1 MLSPTLIRRYTPP
14 TCSLEVVAK
23 ASALSQWT
31 GNPVIKELKFELS
44 LDDPRL
50 VTENKILLTGDRQ
63 QLEDLVEVVTD
74 YVQNFLQQTNPVF
87 DFAPTQ
93 NIYTYQTQGSTP
105 ANVATI
111 ARPQLETKGLLSH
124 RLHLGRLANDVS
136 GQTIQL
142 SATQLYDLANALESY
157 SAEMVAL
164 PTLTANQNRKNVMR
178 WGAIAASFLVVVGL
192 SKTAFDMQQAAQNE
206 TAASLE
212 AVEESPADFEQQV
225 VPPNLHS
232 SYSFSEVPELEEA
245 LNAEK
250 ADPTNVN
257 LKPINTNARPSTSG
271 DSGSSRNDRSPASSN
286 ESRPESG
293 SAAQPRVNAPQPPA
307 IATAPSAV
315 IPRTAGSVPSASG
328 TLAPASPVP
337 SASVPQ
343 PSSAAV
349 QREAQADWSNGAELN
364 SVAMNFYSDE
374 FAAAPVLTGDRLN
387 QTQQFFD
394 ANWQTPDGLQETLE
408 YRLNIDQAGNL
419 QKVIPLGKASE
430 LYQNRLSYLT
440 TGKQI
445 VNPTEIAPQTIRLV
459 LDPDGTVQTFE
470 EPQLNRP

>member
-1 MLSPTLIRRYTPP
+1 M
-14 TCSLEVVAK
+14 
-23 ASALSQWT
+23 
-31 GNPVIKELKFELS
+31 IKELRFELS

-50 VTENKILLTGDRQ
+50 VTENKILLKGDRQ
-63 QLEDLVEVVTD
+63 QLEYLFEVVTD

-93 NIYTYQTQGSTP
+93 NIYTYQTQGSTA
-105 ANVATI
+105 ANIATI

-124 RLHLGRLANDVS
+124 RLHLGRLANEVS

-178 WGAIAASFLVVVGL
+178 WGAIAASFLVVIGI

-232 SYSFSEVPELEEA
+232 SYSFSEVPELEES
-245 LNAEK
+245 LTAEK

-257 LKPINTNARPSTSG
+257 LAPINANQRPAASGNSNDSST
-271 DSGSSRNDRSPASSN
+271 ASSS
-286 ESRPESG
+286 EPSPETGASP
-293 SAAQPRVNAPQPPA
+293 QPRVNAPQPPA
-307 IATAPSAV
+307 IASSPTAI
-315 IPRTAGSVPSASG
+315 IPRTAGSAPG
-328 TLAPASPVP
+328 TSSLAPASPVP
-337 SASVPQ
+337 SSSVPQ
-343 PSSAAV
+343 TSRSAAP
-349 QREAQADWSNGAELN
+349 QEAPASFDLSTGADTYSGEL
-364 SVAMNFYSDE
+364 
-374 FAAAPVLTGDRLN
+374 AATPVLTGDRLN

-394 ANWQTPDGLQETLE
+394 ANWQTPEGLGETLE
-408 YRLNIDQAGNL
+408 YRLNIDESGTL
-419 QKVIPLGKASE
+419 QRVVPLGKAAE

-440 TGKQI
+440 TGEQI
-445 VNPTEIAPQTIRLV
+445 VNPTGVAPQTIRLV

-470 EPQLNRP
+470 EPPINRP